1 MITALHV
8 IAGIDPKNGGPSYS
22 VPRLCNALRDEG
34 VMAELIA
41 LKEEVDQAPQ
51 HIELF
56 AQTASGYPVLGRLKL
71 SEPMRAAILER
82 SRAVSIL
89 HSHGLWLAPNVY
101 AGRTAAALGKPLVV
115 SPRGMV
121 SREALQFS
129 SLSKKLMWSALQGP
143 AYSRAAAWHATS
155 SEEAEDIRS
164 FGVKAP
170 IAIIPNGIDLPEV
183 RAMHLPGHKSRTLLF
198 LSRIHPKKGL
208 PVLLEAWARVEA
220 SRPEWK
226 LIIAGPDEGGHSA
239 ELAAQVQRLGLDR
252 VEFLGAIYGS
262 EKDGLLREA
271 DLFVLPTLSEN
282 FGIAVAEALAAGVP
296 AIVTQGAPWSGLA
309 VNRCGWWIGQGV
321 EALVAA
327 LTKATALSPEDRA
340 AMGARGRD
348 WMARD
353 FGWEAI
359 ARQMKAVYRW
369 LHATEARPDF
379 VKID

>member
-1 MITALHV
+1 MISALHV

-22 VPRLCNALRDEG
+22 VPRLCAALRDEG
-34 VMAELIA
+34 VNTELIA
-41 LKEEVDQAPQ
+41 LKEEADHVPQ

-56 AQTASGYPVLGRLKL
+56 VQTASGYPVLGRLKL
-71 SEPMRAAILER
+71 SEPMRAAIVER

-101 AGRTAAALGKPLVV
+101 VGQAAAALGKPLVV

-121 SREALQFS
+121 SREALRFS

-155 SEEAEDIRS
+155 TEEAEDIRA

-170 IAIIPNGIDLPEV
+170 IAIIPNGIDIPEE
-183 RAMHLPGHKSRTLLF
+183 RAAHPLGHAPRTLLF

-208 PVLLEAWARVEA
+208 PVLLEAWARLEPL
-220 SRPEWK
+220 RPEWK
-226 LIIAGPDEGGHSA
+226 LVIAGPDEGGHCA
-239 ELAAQVQRLGLDR
+239 ELAGQVRRLGVSR
-252 VEFLGAIYGS
+252 VEFCGAVYGS
-262 EKDGLLREA
+262 DKDRLLKDA

-282 FGIAVAEALAAGVP
+282 FGIAVAEALAVGIP
-296 AIVTQGAPWSGLA
+296 AIVTHGAPWSGLD
-309 VNRCGWWIGQGV
+309 VNRCGWWVEQGV
-321 EALVAA
+321 EPLVAG
-327 LTKATALSPEDRA
+327 LTEATALSPEERA
-340 AMGARGRD
+340 VMGMRGRD

-359 ARQMKAVYRW
+359 AKQMKAVYGW
-369 LHATEARPDF
+369 LHAAEARPDF
-379 VKID
+379 VQIG